1 MILKYKKALI
11 LSSLACLLPIPVGM
25 VLWKL
30 FPEGAITGTWI
41 AIIPLSMLAAQWLC
55 IALSALD
62 KTNQNKN
69 EKIHKL
75 ILWVI
80 PGITWVFCG
89 IMYALLLGLEFS
101 PMVWSMVPMG
111 LLFIGIGNYMP
122 KTRMNATMGIKTKHT
137 YSSEANWNAT
147 HRLAGKTW
155 VIGGLL
161 MILAAFLPHTVA
173 IPVMLVCFAVI
184 ILVPVVYSYRFY
196 QKEKAAGKELKSGY
210 PAMNPKAK
218 KLTTVFMVVLFA
230 FLALVMFTGELQYH
244 LEENTL
250 TIEADWY
257 SDLTITY
264 DSMDALEY
272 REGNLPGVRVGGFGS
287 ARLLMGFFENEELG
301 VYTRYTP
308 VNCES
313 CILITRGESTLVIS
327 TGSAEGTR
335 ALYNDLLAKIN

>member
-1 MILKYKKALI
+1 MILKFKKTLFFA
-11 LSSLACLLPIPVGM
+11 SLACLLPIPVGIA
-25 VLWKL
+25 LWNL
-30 FPEGAITGTWI
+30 FPDEAVTGTWI
-41 AIIPLSMLAAQWLC
+41 AAVPLSMLAAMWLC
-55 IALSALD
+55 VGASALD
-62 KTNQNKN
+62 KSNQNKN

-80 PGITWVFCG
+80 PFLSCVMSG
-89 IMYALLLGLEFS
+89 IMYAILLRLDFS
-101 PMVWSMVPMG
+101 PMVWTMVPMG
-111 LLFIGIGNYMP
+111 LLFVGIGNYMP

-155 VIGGLL
+155 FIGGLAIML
-161 MILAAFLPHTVA
+161 SSLLPHAIA
-173 IPVMLVCFAVI
+173 IPVMLVCFAVM
-184 ILVPVVYSYRFY
+184 ILVPMVYSYRFY
-196 QKEKAAGKELKSGY
+196 LKEKAEGKELKSGY

-218 KLTTVFMVVLFA
+218 KLTT
-230 FLALVMFTGELQYH
+230 LALVLIFAFVALIMFTGELQFR
-244 LEENTL
+244 LDENTL
-250 TIEADWY
+250 TVEADWY
-257 SDLTITY
+257 SDLTVTY

-272 REGNLPGVRVGGFGS
+272 REGNIPGVRVGGFAS

-313 CILITRGESTLVIS
+313 YILITRGESILVIS

-335 ALYNDLLAKIN
+335 NLYNDLLEKIS